1 MRKDRQREGDIMING
16 VQVLA
21 VALGFL
27 VFIWISVLVGSR
39 AFGSP
44 PEH

>member
-1 MRKDRQREGDIMING
+1 MDRQGEGDPMLSG
-16 VQVLA
+16 MQVLA
-21 VALGFL
+21 VSFGLLIA
-27 VFIWISVLVGSR
+27 IWISVLVASR

>member
-1 MRKDRQREGDIMING
+1 MDRQREGDPMLSG
-16 VQVLA
+16 MQVLA
-21 VALGFL
+21 VSFGLLA
-27 VFIWISVLVGSR
+27 FIWVSVLVGSR

>member
-1 MRKDRQREGDIMING
+1 MLSGM
-16 VQVLA
+16 QVLA
-21 VALGFL
+21 VSFGLL

>member
-1 MRKDRQREGDIMING
+1 MDRQWEGDMMLSG
-16 VQVLA
+16 MQVLA
-21 VALGFL
+21 VSFGLLIA
-27 VFIWISVLVGSR
+27 IWISVLWGSR

>member
-1 MRKDRQREGDIMING
+1 MNRPGEGGMMLNG
-16 VQVLA
+16 VEVLA
-21 VALGFL
+21 VALGLL
-27 VFIWISVLVGSR
+27 VFIWISVLWGSR